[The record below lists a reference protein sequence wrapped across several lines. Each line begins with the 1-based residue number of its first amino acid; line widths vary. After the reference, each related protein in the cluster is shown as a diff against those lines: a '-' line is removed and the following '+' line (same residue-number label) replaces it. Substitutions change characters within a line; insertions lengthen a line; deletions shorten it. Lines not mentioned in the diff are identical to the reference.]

1 VAGAVADVVAVLVVL
16 AVVSVGGT
24 VGAPK
29 AADVA
34 DPVVVVA
41 AVWPIPNAWKAAIMA
56 LTKVFSRNRGLS
68 SSCACTWRTGG
79 SALEVRGKEVL
90 NKVKLTLSV
99 VSMATDISIPLQKK
113 ETQAKGSGLVGNH
126 FVDRSNSELE
136 ARYKLGYKF
145 VPTLL
150 PFRWPKIQISKAPG
164 SR

>member
-1 VAGAVADVVAVLVVL
+1 
-16 AVVSVGGT
+16 
-24 VGAPK
+24 
-29 AADVA
+29 
-34 DPVVVVA
+34 
-41 AVWPIPNAWKAAIMA
+41 MA

-79 SALEVRGKEVL
+79 SALDVRGKEVL
-90 NKVKLTLSV
+90 NTVKLTLSV

-113 ETQAKGSGLVGNH
+113 ETQAKGSGLVRNH
-126 FVDRSNSELE
+126 FVDRSNAELE

-150 PFRWPKIQISKAPG
+150 PFRWPKMQTLKAPG